1 MMKNTKRSSKRKG
14 KMNKKNIKNGWVCC
28 VHDRTLC
35 NPFERLL
42 LENPGNSKQPA
53 LLSAD

>member
-1 MMKNTKRSSKRKG
+1 
-14 KMNKKNIKNGWVCC
+14 MNKKEYKKWLGLLCAMIGLC
-28 VHDRTLC
+28 VI
-35 NPFERLL
+35 PFERLL